1 MLPAAAAGAPA
12 PPVAAVA
19 AAQFEQPG
27 EQLPDLIVTAVK
39 DISKHGENTVSL
51 APAKLDAF
59 IAEVAAIFDVPE
71 FARPL
76 LKLYVVLC
84 GAGHWVP
91 NQQIF
96 DKHIRQGNLYY
107 FISTNPCDV
116 PKLLAEQAKS
126 AEQLHHRQRGRGIGA
141 TSKPKR
147 TPQQHTDQLNLQ
159 WIQKTFVAEKAT
171 KCAQQRTKASLSLA
185 ADLLSCA
192 EMCKREAGDVV
203 FPDDKMNDMESL
215 MSKHVVEKQPISLAE
230 AKPFIV
236 FLVNQQFKSET
247 KLRALFMEN
256 LKTSHNIDSVK
267 AIAGLESRR
276 MHRTSQDEEEEE
288 EEEARRRTPEERALL
303 LNAMADKALAGAGRG
318 PSPPPALPPAPPAAI
333 PPPPP
338 VDLQKEEEGGGEEE
352 DEDEDE
358 DVAPDGVEADDES
371 KRSKAGGSSKGPK
384 EKSTGR
390 KKRRIT
396 ETDEIPLPEIRVV
409 DQAGRKN
416 VVDVHFQIPAGV
428 CKLEEKQRHAVI
440 WKRVLENGR
449 NTIPLKLD
457 MSTRMWKEKKAFNK
471 EGIQERSAGSGMA
484 ESGVPGGV
492 GIEEETLRGYVDQR
506 KTAAEILTLL
516 AEQHGI
522 NLNRRALRSRLREL
536 GLSTNYA
543 LSFNVLCVAVLEVV
557 NLNGPL
563 FGGGMIRTALRAQ
576 GITASKSR
584 IRKALAVFDP
594 VWREVRGIR
603 AILRERGIKASESWI
618 QRVASAAAMKIE
630 SHMPVPYNP
639 AVQGRKELRDRF
651 VNYARAR
658 PRYNGY
664 FAFAYGWTLGP
675 DQPEKIYRPID
686 MYRSMME

>member
-159 WIQKTFVAEKAT
+159 WIQKTVGPAETLPGNQKTKLLLGSATKFVAEKAT

-288 EEEARRRTPEERALL
+288 EEEA
-303 LNAMADKALAGAGRG
+303 
-318 PSPPPALPPAPPAAI
+318 
-333 PPPPP
+333 
-338 VDLQKEEEGGGEEE
+338 QE

-484 ESGVPGGV
+484 ESGVPGRCWVRSEMAAG
-492 GIEEETLRGYVDQR
+492 GASPAQPSSIEEETLRGYVDQR

>member
-107 FISTNPCDV
+107 FISTNPCDAARAGHRRHV
-116 PKLLAEQAKS
+116 QAKANPAAAHRPTQLAVDPEDRGASGNSSWQPKNQALAGS
-126 AEQLHHRQRGRGIGA
+126 A
-141 TSKPKR
+141 TK
-147 TPQQHTDQLNLQ
+147 
-159 WIQKTFVAEKAT
+159 FVAEKAT

-276 MHRTSQDEEEEE
+276 MHRTSQGTFVL
-288 EEEARRRTPEERALL
+288 ARTKFRRVRLQLTGQQMRRRRRKRRLVAALQ
-303 LNAMADKALAGAGRG
+303 RSG
-318 PSPPPALPPAPPAAI
+318 PSFSMPWRTKRWLEQGGPFPASCPASCPACCYTST
-333 PPPPP
+333 PP
-338 VDLQKEEEGGGEEE
+338 VDLQKEEGGGEEE

-471 EGIQERSAGSGMA
+471 EGIQ
-484 ESGVPGGV
+484 
-492 GIEEETLRGYVDQR
+492 
-506 KTAAEILTLL
+506 
-516 AEQHGI
+516 
-522 NLNRRALRSRLREL
+522 
-536 GLSTNYA
+536 
-543 LSFNVLCVAVLEVV
+543 
-557 NLNGPL
+557 
-563 FGGGMIRTALRAQ
+563 
-576 GITASKSR
+576 
-584 IRKALAVFDP
+584 
-594 VWREVRGIR
+594 VWRSSGWE
-603 AILRERGIKASESWI
+603 
-618 QRVASAAAMKIE
+618 
-630 SHMPVPYNP
+630 
-639 AVQGRKELRDRF
+639 
-651 VNYARAR
+651 AR
-658 PRYNGY
+658 
-664 FAFAYGWTLGP
+664 
-675 DQPEKIYRPID
+675 
-686 MYRSMME
+686 RSS